1 MKIKTGLFGK
11 EVEISLEELRQ
22 LALDEA
28 VQVGYLKA
36 TGQLNVLEP
45 NISRRN
51 SKPTTQS
58 IKGLDKRSK

>member
-22 LALDEA
+22 LALDEV

-58 IKGLDKRSK
+58 IKGLEQEE